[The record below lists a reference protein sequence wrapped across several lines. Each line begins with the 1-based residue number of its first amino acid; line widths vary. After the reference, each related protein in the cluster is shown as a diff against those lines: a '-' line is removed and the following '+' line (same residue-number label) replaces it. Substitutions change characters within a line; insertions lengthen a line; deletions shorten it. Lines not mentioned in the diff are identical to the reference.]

1 MATVD
6 LDKMLEKIRNTQWAL
21 KDVDWEAPGAEL
33 ITDEQWPRLRDFMAD
48 LVWIE
53 HIGGHGEKRAHGNL
67 AGDLYLLLCG
77 RAAPRQCG
85 NGADEALGHAGRERQ
100 NAATEQ

>member
-6 LDKMLEKIRNTQWAL
+6 LDKMLEKISSTQWAL

-33 ITDEQWPRLRDFMAD
+33 ITEEQWPRLRDFMAD

-53 HIGGHGEKRAHGNL
+53 HIGGRGFAAMAKSAPTKTLREIYTYFCAEEQRHANAEMALMKRWGML
-67 AGDLYLLLCG
+67 
-77 RAAPRQCG
+77 
-85 NGADEALGHAGRERQ
+85 E
-100 NAATEQ
+100 